1 MSADKVDDIVILAT
15 AKMMDG
21 KTFEDVLEDLK
32 RLTLLFETDSSNTG
46 LGTGTGGN
54 PPRGRNGG
62 SSAGSIGKRLAE
74 QKKTGTSQKKSYF
87 SN

>member
-1 MSADKVDDIVILAT
+1 MYKRQA
-15 AKMMDG
+15 
-21 KTFEDVLEDLK
+21 LEDLK
-32 RLTLLFETDSSNTG
+32 KAYPSFFEADSSNTG

-74 QKKTGTSQKKSYF
+74 QKKTGTTQKKSYF